1 MKHILLSILLL
12 LLTGG
17 VLHAQKHTQTTDSL
31 AVDSLVA
38 DTLAMDTL
46 SPEERFKGT
55 FYNEEVG
62 LNIHLNLEEESLTVP
77 GMSFLGPVH
86 GYMDGKIYGAWMLIK
101 HEFQGNNKVILRFT
115 NDMGAD
121 SQNVVL
127 TAKRDGTFYYE
138 TINGNYVRRAVGRKL
153 VKIVG
158 EMPMKKKELS
168 DD

>member
-1 MKHILLSILLL
+1 MKHFLISIILL
-12 LLTGG
+12 LLTG
-17 VLHAQKHTQTTDSL
+17 VAAQAQSTLPTTDSL
-31 AVDSLVA
+31 NTGSLAIDSLA
-38 DTLAMDTL
+38 TDTL
-46 SPEERFKGT
+46 SPEKRFKGT
-55 FYNEEVG
+55 FYNEEIG
-62 LNIHLNLEEESLTVP
+62 LYIHLDLEEESLIVP

-101 HEFQGNNKVILRFT
+101 HEFQGNKVILRFT

-127 TAKRDGTFYYE
+127 TAKNDGTFFYE
-138 TINGNYVRRAVGRKL
+138 TLDGNYVRRAVGRKL

-168 DD
+168 ND